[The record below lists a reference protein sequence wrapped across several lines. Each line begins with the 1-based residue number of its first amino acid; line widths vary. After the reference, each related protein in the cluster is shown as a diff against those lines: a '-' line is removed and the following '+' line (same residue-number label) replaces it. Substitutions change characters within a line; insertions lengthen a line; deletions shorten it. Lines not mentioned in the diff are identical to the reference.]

1 MHDMLID
8 LTKRYM
14 ENFFMN
20 LTEEMGR
27 RIRRARE
34 EKKWSR
40 RVLAEKTINISISS
54 ISNYEHG
61 RRRPGI
67 EEAKQL
73 AEALELSVLY
83 ILCLEEESELKPDEK
98 ALLDNYRATDRRGK
112 DVIISIAKTQPAKDS
127 DRIEPLKKAK

>member
-1 MHDMLID
+1 MHAMFID
-8 LTKRYM
+8 FKSHPM
-14 ENFFMN
+14 ENFLMN
-20 LTEEMGR
+20 LDEEIGR

-34 EKKWSR
+34 EKRWKR
-40 RVLAEKTINISISS
+40 RELAEKTINISVSS

-67 EEAKQL
+67 EAAKQL
-73 AEALELSVLY
+73 ANALEKSVLY

-112 DVIISIAKTQPAKDS
+112 DAIISIAKTQPAKDI
-127 DRIEPLKKAK
+127 DRTEPLKKAK